1 MIPDNP
7 AIIGRDLQ
15 RRMASVF
22 PELSDYE
29 IETIWS
35 GRIGITVSRIPQFGS
50 LSPDCHF
57 VQGFSGHGVA
67 LSGMAGKILAQ
78 NAMGDGTAFETLSK
92 IGHIPFPGGPL
103 RTPVLALGMAYYK
116 LRDRLKI

>member
-35 GRIGITVSRIPQFGS
+35 GRIGITVSRIPQFGD
-50 LSPDCHF
+50 LSADCHF

-92 IGHIPFPGGPL
+92 
-103 RTPVLALGMAYYK
+103 LAISPSPAAPCAPRPCPWHGLLQM
-116 LRDRLKI
+116 RDRLKI